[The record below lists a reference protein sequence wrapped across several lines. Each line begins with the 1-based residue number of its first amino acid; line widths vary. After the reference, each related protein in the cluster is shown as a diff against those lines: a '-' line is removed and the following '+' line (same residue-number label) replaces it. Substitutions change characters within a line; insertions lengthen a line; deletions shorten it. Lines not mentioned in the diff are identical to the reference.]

1 MMTVARPVWRKIF
14 SPLVLVGALG
24 YFVDIYDLVLF
35 SILRTASL
43 KALGV
48 PEAELLDTGVLL
60 LNWQMSGLLVGGIIW
75 GVLGDKR
82 GRLSVLFG
90 SILLYSLANIANAFV
105 QSVEQYTVLRFIA
118 GIGLAGELG
127 AAITLVAEVLPKE
140 IRGYGTALVAGV
152 GLSGAIFAGLIA
164 DILDWKAAYFTGGVL
179 GLLLLLARVRLAESG
194 MFSELKTSGVRRGD
208 IRLLFASG
216 ARAWRYV
223 CCILIG
229 VPIWYVVGILVT
241 FSPEITKSL
250 GVLEPVSAG
259 RGILFCYAGVAP
271 GDLASG
277 VISQWIG
284 SRKKVV
290 AVALAVE
297 AVLVVALLFS
307 RDFTAA
313 YFYGFCFLLG
323 FTTGYWAV
331 FVTMASEQ
339 FGTNLRA
346 TVTTTVPNFVRGS
359 VVLLTLA
366 FKHFQHALGL
376 AGSALAV
383 FAVILVLAII
393 ALVSLE
399 ETHSRDLNYL
409 EGGPP
414 A

>member
-1 MMTVARPVWRKIF
+1 MTGKASSKLL

-43 KALGV
+43 KGLGV
-48 PEAELLDTGVLL
+48 PESELLDKGVLL
-60 LNWQMSGLLVGGIIW
+60 LNWQMSGLLLGGILW
-75 GVLGDKR
+75 GILGDKR

-90 SILLYSLANIANAFV
+90 SILLYSAANICNAFV
-105 QSVEQYTVLRFIA
+105 QTVNQYAALRFIA

-127 AAITLVAEVLPKE
+127 AAITLVSESLPKE
-140 IRGYGTALVAGV
+140 VRGYGTAIVAGV
-152 GLSGAIFAGLIA
+152 GLSGAVFAGLVA
-164 DILDWKAAYFTGGVL
+164 DFLDWKSAYFTGGAL
-179 GLLLLLARVRLAESG
+179 GLSLLFARVRLAESG
-194 MFSELKTSGVRRGD
+194 MFREVRASAVRRGD
-208 IRLLFASG
+208 LTLLFANG
-216 ARAWRYV
+216 KRAWRYL

-250 GVLEPVSAG
+250 GAVEPISAG
-259 RGILFCYAGVAP
+259 RGILFCYAGVAI
-271 GDLASG
+271 GDLATG

-290 AVALAVE
+290 AVALAIE
-297 AVLVVALLFS
+297 AALVVALLTS
-307 RDFTAA
+307 HGFTAA
-313 YFYGFCFLLG
+313 YFYGFCVLMGLA
-323 FTTGYWAV
+323 TGYWAV

-366 FKHFQHALGL
+366 FRKYQTDLGL
-376 AGSALAV
+376 AGSALAL
-383 FAVILVLAII
+383 FAVVGLLAVV
-393 ALVSLE
+393 ALLSLD

-409 EGGPP
+409 E

>member
-1 MMTVARPVWRKIF
+1 MSGNKALWKSLM

-43 KALGV
+43 KGLGV
-48 PEAELLDTGVLL
+48 PEAELLDKGVLL
-60 LNWQMSGLLVGGIIW
+60 LNWQMSGLLIGGILW
-75 GVLGDKR
+75 GILGDKR

-90 SILLYSLANIANAFV
+90 SILLYSVANICNAFV
-105 QSVEQYTVLRFIA
+105 QTVEQYAILRFIA

-127 AAITLVAEVLPKE
+127 AAITLVSEVLPKE
-140 IRGYGTALVAGV
+140 VRGYGTAIVAGV
-152 GLSGAIFAGLIA
+152 GLSGAVFAGIVA
-164 DILDWKAAYFTGGVL
+164 DFLDWKAAYFTGGVL
-179 GLLLLLARVRLAESG
+179 GLLLLFARVRLAESG
-194 MFSELKTSGVRRGD
+194 MFAETKKTTGVRRGD
-208 IRLLFASG
+208 LRLLFANWS
-216 ARAWRYV
+216 RAWRYL

-241 FSPEITKSL
+241 FSPEITRAL
-250 GVLEPVSAG
+250 GAVEPVSAG
-259 RGILFCYAGVAP
+259 RGILFCYTGVAL
-271 GDLASG
+271 GDLGTG

-290 AVALAVE
+290 AVALTVE
-297 AVLVVALLFS
+297 AMLVVALLMS

-313 YFYGFCFLLG
+313 YFYVFCFLLG
-323 FTTGYWAV
+323 FASGYWAV

-366 FKHFQHALGL
+366 FKNYQESLGL

-383 FAVILVLAII
+383 FGVIFVLAIV
-393 ALVSLE
+393 ALVSLD

-409 EGGPP
+409 E